1 MKTVERWN
9 IVGKNRKMGK
19 SETEIARWEA
29 VQIKLD
35 MRLFIAFYAHV

>member
-1 MKTVERWN
+1 MKIREEYEKENENGRKMEYCW
-9 IVGKNRKMGK
+9 KKRKMGK

-35 MRLFIAFYAHV
+35 V